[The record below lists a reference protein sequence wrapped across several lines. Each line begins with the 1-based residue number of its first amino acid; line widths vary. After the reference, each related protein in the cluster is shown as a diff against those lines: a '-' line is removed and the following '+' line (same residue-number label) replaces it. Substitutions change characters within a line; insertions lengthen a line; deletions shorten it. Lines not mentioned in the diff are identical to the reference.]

1 MKRAPYISAT
11 ELQEFLKLGAVADLC
26 EVMLTTT
33 TDKEWLKRLRT
44 ANTHL
49 HTLVNERVACLDPK
63 QIKSLLRRK
72 EHTAIRLY
80 TSDEVRI
87 DDEKYK
93 VGVPYEKVTMDI
105 EDLQDMAELALCA
118 CQACPQGQCVEKCK
132 FRETMHRLGIPVAR
146 DCITKWECEFRS
158 DNEVRHIAPAEI
170 EQKIEVI

>member
-49 HTLVNERVACLDPK
+49 HTLVNERVACLDLK
-63 QIKSLLRRK
+63 QIRSLLRRK

-118 CQACPQGQCVEKCK
+118 CQACPQGELVPTCK
-132 FRETMHRLGIPVAR
+132 FRRTMHNLGFPVAR
-146 DCITKWECEFRS
+146 DEIGKTQCEFRS
-158 DNEVRHIAPAEI
+158 DDEVRCVPPHVIYQEI
-170 EQKIEVI
+170 DVI